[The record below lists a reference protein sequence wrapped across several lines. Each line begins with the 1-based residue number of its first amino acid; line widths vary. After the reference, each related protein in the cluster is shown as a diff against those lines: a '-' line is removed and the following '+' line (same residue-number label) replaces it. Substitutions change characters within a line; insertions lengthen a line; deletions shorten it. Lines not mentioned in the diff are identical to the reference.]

1 MPRGLALF
9 LARLASNT
17 NKDLFIVRL
26 GVTLLLGRF
35 GIVGPLA
42 NLLGSVLRMA
52 IGLLMEDGIFLIEIS
67 VDAYKEGRKLKEFE
81 KAATEAYQKATA
93 KVYDEKEKDEIRKQY
108 LEIIA
113 RIGAVG
119 NPSGV

>member
-42 NLLGSVLRMA
+42 NLLGSILRM
-52 IGLLMEDGIFLIEIS
+52 ILGLLMEDGIFLIEIS

-93 KVYDEKEKDEIRKQY
+93 KVYEEKEKDAIRKQY
-108 LEIIA
+108 LEIIS

-119 NPSGV
+119 NPNGM